1 MDSLFEKKL
10 ENVMRQ
16 IEENK
21 DLLIE
26 KSEGFYRG
34 LLYGYYWAF
43 IELFYSRT
51 PNNEEI
57 DDIIKFFEEK
67 KDVMKVE

>member
-1 MDSLFEKKL
+1 MDSLFARKL

-16 IEENK
+16 IGENK
-21 DLLIE
+21 DLLIDKNE
-26 KSEGFYRG
+26 EFYKG

-51 PNNEEI
+51 PNKEEI
-57 DDIIKFFEEK
+57 GDIIKFFEEK
-67 KDVMKVE
+67 KDELKV

>member
-1 MDSLFEKKL
+1 MDSLFERKL
-10 ENVMRQ
+10 KNVIRQ
-16 IEENK
+16 IDENK

-26 KSEGFYRG
+26 KNEEFYKG

-57 DDIIKFFEEK
+57 EDIIKFFKNK
-67 KDVMKVE
+67 KNELKV

>member
-1 MDSLFEKKL
+1 MDSLFERKL
-10 ENVMRQ
+10 EKV
-16 IEENK
+16 IESVEKNT

-26 KSEGFYRG
+26 KSEEFYKG

-51 PNNEEI
+51 PNKEEI
-57 DDIIKFFEEK
+57 EDIIKFFNDK
-67 KDVMKVE
+67 KGKLKI